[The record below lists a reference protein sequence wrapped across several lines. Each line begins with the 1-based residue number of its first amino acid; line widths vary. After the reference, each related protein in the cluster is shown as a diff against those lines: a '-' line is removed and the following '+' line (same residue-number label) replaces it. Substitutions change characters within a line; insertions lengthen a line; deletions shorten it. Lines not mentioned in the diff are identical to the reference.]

1 MVQKSVPHLKSDE
14 EAEAFLDQDLTDYL
28 ALDNFTEV
36 RFAFLPRTKKVTF
49 CVPAALLEA
58 VRQQARQEGISS
70 QQYIRRAVEKSL
82 VAARQDSE

>member
-36 RFAFLPRTKKVTF
+36 RWSVSTSRHHTQGAQKEHLQP
-49 CVPAALLEA
+49 CAGL
-58 VRQQARQEGISS
+58 
-70 QQYIRRAVEKSL
+70 IRRFS
-82 VAARQDSE
+82 